1 MQGTIP
7 AIRSLPTSLPV
18 IRTNLQELGPVSGP
32 QPLKSKERKLNSLR
46 TTFARVLGTASIT
59 TLVLGIFLALQ
70 PVARAQNL
78 VYAVTN
84 TAGFGTLDLDSG
96 TYTQLGTSQAQLAGL
111 GELGANLYGGE
122 LNTGAFY
129 QVNLSDGSLTQLT
142 PGIGSHFRGFGA
154 ITAGLYAINTSG
166 DLCYVYLVPSPEERC
181 YSAPAFGA
189 GTLAMSADG
198 TTLYVTLDPGTG
210 SLLYSLNTTTG
221 TATLIGPTDVSNITS
236 LVFRHG
242 TLYAVAANKEA
253 STPSIPR
260 PVRPRSTR
268 QFLLREPWCRYRAA
282 GDDPQRSAYI
292 YRNGRSDARAGLT
305 VDRAGNLYGTTWAG
319 GDNEGDGTVFK
330 LTKHTGGWTFA
341 RLFAFDGGNGA
352 NPLAPVTI
360 ASNGALFGTTS
371 SGGNQTQEQ
380 FLNFES
386 PPSFCRSIDCPW
398 GETTLEIFSGSGEPA
413 GPNYGA
419 LVFDSAGNLYGVTEG
434 GGEYGQGAVYELMPA
449 GGNWTLSVVYSFQNN
464 NQDGRQPY
472 SGVIFDN
479 SGNLYGTT
487 RNGGASNNG
496 TVYELS
502 PSGGSW
508 TETILY
514 NFAGYPSDGQYPI
527 AGLLFD
533 GVNNF
538 YGTASEGGPYDGG
551 TVYRLTNSGGTWNY
565 SLIYSFPNL
574 GSYSSNPFGG
584 VIMDAIGNLYGTTS
598 AGGQGY
604 GSVYELTPSNGWIYS
619 ELYDFTTRTDG
630 DSPYGSLV
638 LDSAGNL
645 YGTASCS
652 SNCAQGNDGNVY
664 RLTPQ

>member
-1 MQGTIP
+1 M
-7 AIRSLPTSLPV
+7 
-18 IRTNLQELGPVSGP
+18 
-32 QPLKSKERKLNSLR
+32 KSSR
-46 TTFARVLGTASIT
+46 TTFARVLGTASISAI
-59 TLVLGIFLALQ
+59 VLGIFLALQ

-96 TYTQLGTSQAQLAGL
+96 TYTQVGTSSAQLAGL

-221 TATLIGPTDVSNITS
+221 AATLIGPTGVLNITS

-242 TLYAVAANKEA
+242 TLYAAAANGSIDILNTTTGQA
-253 STPSIPR
+253 TQHATISPAGTVVVGIALPATTLSVLHTFTGTDGATP
-260 PVRPRSTR
+260 
-268 QFLLREPWCRYRAA
+268 
-282 GDDPQRSAYI
+282 
-292 YRNGRSDARAGLT
+292 RAGLT

-371 SGGNQTQEQ
+371 SGGNHDSGTV
-380 FLNFES
+380 FELRV

-398 GETTLEIFSGSGEPA
+398 GETTLEIFSGSGEPV

-434 GGEYGQGAVYELMPA
+434 GGEYGQGAVYELMPS

-502 PSGGSW
+502 PSGSSW

-538 YGTASEGGPYDGG
+538 YGTTAQGGPYGGG

-574 GSYSSNPFGG
+574 GGYSSDPFGG

-630 DSPYGSLV
+630 DAPYGSLV